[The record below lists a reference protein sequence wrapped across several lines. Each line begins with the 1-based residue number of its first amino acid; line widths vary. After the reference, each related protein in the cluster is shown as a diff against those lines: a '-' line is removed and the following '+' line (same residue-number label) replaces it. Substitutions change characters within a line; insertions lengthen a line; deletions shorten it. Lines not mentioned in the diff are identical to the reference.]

1 MSIATDSLDAI
12 FNVDET
18 SLVKSGTIV
27 GRGYLDQPTSVL
39 AGGEVLAVD
48 YVLHVKNADFS
59 SLKFGDTLTVQDAN
73 GNDVSYTVRVNEAD
87 IDGLTRQISLSKV

>member
-48 YVLHVKNADFS
+48 YVLHTKNDFS
-59 SLKFGDTLTVQDAN
+59 LLKFGDTLTVEDAN

-87 IDGLTRQISLSKV
+87 IDGLTRQISLSKA

>member
-48 YVLHVKNADFS
+48 YVLHVNSDFS

>member
-39 AGGEVLAVD
+39 AGGEV
-48 YVLHVKNADFS
+48 
-59 SLKFGDTLTVQDAN
+59 
-73 GNDVSYTVRVNEAD
+73 
-87 IDGLTRQISLSKV
+87 DGRRQAP

>member
-48 YVLHVKNADFS
+48 YVLHTKNDFS
-59 SLKFGDTLTVQDAN
+59 SLKFGDTLTVEDAN

>member
-27 GRGYLDQPTSVL
+27 GRGYLDHPTSVL
-39 AGGEVLAVD
+39 AGREDLSGD
-48 YVLHVKNADFS
+48 YVLHTKNDFS
-59 SLKFGDTLTVQDAN
+59 SLKFGDTLTVQDST
-73 GNDVSYTVRVNEAD
+73 GKDISYTVRTNEAD